1 MKKVTAF
8 LSIMIVSMF
17 VLSTALSAQKGNM
30 NGMKNNKS
38 KSTYYQQNQ
47 FQRIP
52 DITDSQ
58 KDQLKTLRTKM
69 MKESLPIKNKLMEQ
83 KAHLNTLSSA
93 ENADMKAINKQIE
106 LIGNTKTEM
115 MKVTA
120 NFRQEVRKVL
130 TDEQRVF
137 FDTHKGHMKH
147 KGNYQKGMN
156 CPKR

>member
-1 MKKVTAF
+1 MVT
-8 LSIMIVSMF
+8 MF
-17 VLSTALSAQKGNM
+17 IFSTSLSAQKGNM

-38 KSTYYQQNQ
+38 KYTYHQQNQ

-83 KAHLNTLSSA
+83 KAHLNTLSTA
-93 ENADMKAINKQIE
+93 ENPDMKSINKQIE
-106 LIGNTKTEM
+106 LIGKSKTEM
-115 MKVTA
+115 MKVKS
-120 NFRQEVRKVL
+120 NFRQEVRKIL
-130 TDEQRVF
+130 TEEQRVF

-147 KGNYQKGMN
+147 KMKGMN
-156 CPKR
+156 CPK

>member
-1 MKKVTAF
+1 MKKATAL
-8 LSIMIVSMF
+8 LSIMMVTMLLF
-17 VLSTALSAQKGNM
+17 STSLSAQKGNM

-38 KSTYYQQNQ
+38 KSTYCQQNQ

-93 ENADMKAINKQIE
+93 ENSDMKAINKQIE
-106 LIGNTKTEM
+106 LIGSSKTEM
-115 MKVTA
+115 MKVKA
-120 NFRQEVRKVL
+120 SFKQEVRKVL
-130 TDEQRVF
+130 TDEQRVY

-147 KGNYQKGMN
+147 KGNYHKGMN